1 MLRYLPHTRCHA
13 DILVDN
19 ESFPSTPAASKSI
32 IFTDS
37 TAKKLAQMDDAG
49 NVHGMLSAV
58 FPPSGTASQVTASV
72 DVYVANSGIVVPTFG
87 LQVGMLF
94 RWYMNIVK
102 STVAGT
108 AAPTFIIRAG
118 TGVLGDTAL
127 LTLTGIA
134 QTAVAGG
141 GTVIVTAQVRTIGA
155 SAVIAGNFNCS
166 NVTMGC
172 GQVTTAVSGTFN
184 SATTTAAGQL
194 IGLSVNP
201 GASCVYTIDSVRGE
215 LIA

>member
-1 MLRYLPHTRCHA
+1 MGDL
-13 DILVDN
+13 LVDN
-19 ESFPSTPAASKSI
+19 QALPSTPAASKSI
-32 IFTDS
+32 YAVDNVSKKFYQLDDS
-37 TAKKLAQMDDAG
+37 G
-49 NVHGMLSAV
+49 NAHGILSAS
-58 FPPSGTASQVTASV
+58 FPPSGTASQVTGSV
-72 DVYVANSGIVVPTFG
+72 DVYVANSGIVVPAIG

-94 RWYMNIVK
+94 RWYLQLVK

-108 AAPTFIIRAG
+108 AAPTYIIRAG

-141 GTVIVTAQVRTIGA
+141 GVVMVMAQVRTIGA
-155 SAVIAGNFNCS
+155 SAVITGNFNIS
-166 NVTMGC
+166 NVTMGA
-172 GQVTTAVSGTFN
+172 GQTTTAVSGTFN
-184 SATTTAAGQL
+184 STTTTAPGQL